1 MIFNTSTTFNQMPQT
16 IEIVSDSFFL
26 INLIVI
32 RFVNIVLSMGDH
44 IGYYIIHPIN
54 RLYTDIQ
61 YYTNEKKY
69 IHQFQVGIRV
79 GNYIQKFKS
88 LNKNL

>member
-16 IEIVSDSFFL
+16 VEIVSDSFFL

-32 RFVNIVLSMGDH
+32 RFVNIELSMGDH

-61 YYTNEKKY
+61 YYTNEKN
-69 IHQFQVGIRV
+69 IFI
-79 GNYIQKFKS
+79 NFKLVS
-88 LNKNL
+88 ESEIISKNSNL